1 MKELFIQQMN
11 ERIADM
17 SDAEYQDWLNSQEIT
32 GIPNGNTMSDT
43 DDDCCGGD
51 CHCEGESATQEDKE
65 SEHDAWW
72 NSLTDEQKQ
81 QLYEEQ
87 ESYEKER
94 MEREI
99 DEEAYGVDKPSSIL
113 DIEATIED
121 RMDIEDE
128 MNHDLGFG
136 K

>member
-17 SDAEYQDWLNSQEIT
+17 SDAEYQDWLNSQE
-32 GIPNGNTMSDT
+32 P
-43 DDDCCGGD
+43 
-51 CHCEGESATQEDKE
+51 ATQEQVE

-81 QLYEEQ
+81 QLYNDK
-87 ESYEKER
+87 EKAFELSV
-94 MEREI
+94 E
-99 DEEAYGVDKPSSIL
+99 
-113 DIEATIED
+113 
-121 RMDIEDE
+121 E
-128 MNHDLGFG
+128 MNHDLSFG